1 MQGIG
6 SDPNY
11 KPSTGAAA
19 SGGIVLSADEIAAQ
33 LADTSKKAISL
44 FSTVWETT
52 AKVSGSISYVDKCVL
67 F

>member
-11 KPSTGAAA
+11 KPGSGASS
-19 SGGIVLSADEIAAQ
+19 SGSGIVLNTDEIAAQ
-33 LADTSKKAISL
+33 LADTSKKALSL

-52 AKVSGSISYVDKCVL
+52 AKVRL
-67 F
+67 